1 MITSIAKS
9 SINFKANYDLIS
21 DENYKAIIAKRNY
34 DIIHGVNSFQPSKYI
49 IKGTARAGYKISEAK
64 NALST
69 GFIMCNGISFSDS
82 NKITLNHI
90 VPYRNDD
97 TFLKNIETSINE
109 DYDAISK
116 SHKPVDALITGGKTF
131 DQKSVALFNHILP
144 VIKKKNADT
153 TIIWGLKGGNIMNL
167 LYSGEIDTFSIH
179 IPKLN
184 LEKIKSLKDISEHI
198 FEIVQPGIRA
208 KFFNQGKR
216 IF

>member
-1 MITSIAKS
+1 MITSIAKF

-21 DENYKAIIAKRNY
+21 DENYKAIIAKRNH
-34 DIIHGVNSFQPSKYI
+34 DIIHGVSQFKSPMNI
-49 IKGTARAGYKISEAK
+49 IQGNPKAGYKISETK

-69 GFIMCNGISFSDS
+69 GFIMCNGIGFSDS
-82 NKITLNHI
+82 SKITLNHI
-90 VPYRNDD
+90 VPYQNND

-116 SHKPVDALITGGKTF
+116 SNKPVDILLTGGKTF
-131 DQKSVALFNHILP
+131 DQKSVTLFNHILP
-144 VIKKKNADT
+144 VIKRKNADT
-153 TIIWGLKGGNIMNL
+153 TILWGLKGGNIMNL
-167 LYSGEIDTFSIH
+167 LYSGDSDTFSIN

-184 LEKIKSLKDISEHI
+184 LEEIKSLKDVKEYI
-198 FEIVQPGIRA
+198 FAIVEPGRRA